1 MKKIKANWKAHVL
14 TLFPE
19 MFPGPLGHSIIG
31 KALEEQVWS
40 LKLINL
46 QKFSKK
52 GPKYIDDKP
61 YGGGSG
67 MIIKSEIIHK
77 ALKETTKKIKNNYSL
92 VFLTPKGK
100 KLNQEKIKKFVK
112 KDNLILVCGKYEG
125 IDQRVIDTWKMEE
138 ISLGDYILSGGE
150 IAAMSLIDSCVRLL
164 PNVLG
169 SSKSLESETF
179 ENNLLEYPQYTKP
192 RKWLGKKVPEVLLS
206 GDHKKISEWKKN
218 ESIKITKI
226 KRPDLF
232 KKVVNFVYSAS
243 RPFNF

>member
-1 MKKIKANWKAHVL
+1 MKKIKANWKAHIL

-19 MFPGPLGHSIIG
+19 MFPGPLGYSIVG
-31 KALEEQVWS
+31 KALEEKVWS

-46 QKFSKK
+46 QNFSKK
-52 GPKYIDDKP
+52 GPKYVDDKP

-125 IDQRVIDTWKMEE
+125 VDQRVIDTWKMEE
-138 ISLGDYILSGGE
+138 ISLGDYVLSGGE

-164 PNVLG
+164 PKVLG

-192 RKWLGKKVPEVLLS
+192 REWLGKKVPEVLLS
-206 GDHKKISEWKKN
+206 GDHKKIREWKKN

-232 KKVVNFVYSAS
+232 RKVVKK
-243 RPFNF
+243 

>member
-1 MKKIKANWKAHVL
+1 MKKTKALWTAHIL

-19 MFPGPLGHSIIG
+19 MFPGPLGFSIIG
-31 KALEEQVWS
+31 KALEEEIWS

-46 QKFSKK
+46 QNFSKK
-52 GPKYIDDKP
+52 GPKYVDDKP

-67 MIIKSEIIHK
+67 MIIKSEIVHK
-77 ALKETTKKIKNNYSL
+77 ALENITKKIKNNYSL
-92 VFLTPKGK
+92 VYLTPKGK
-100 KLNQEKIKKFVK
+100 RLDQNKIKRFAK

-138 ISLGDYILSGGE
+138 ISMGDYVLSGGE

-169 SSKSLESETF
+169 SPKSLESETF

-192 RKWLGKKVPEVLLS
+192 RSWLGRKVPEVLLS
-206 GDHKKISEWKKN
+206 GDHEKIKKWKTK

-232 KKVVNFVYSAS
+232 KKVVKK
-243 RPFNF
+243 

>member
-19 MFPGPLGHSIIG
+19 MFPGPLEHSIIG

-46 QKFSKK
+46 QKFSRK
-52 GPKYIDDKP
+52 GPKYVDDKP

-77 ALKETTKKIKNNYSL
+77 ALKEATKKVKNNYSL

-232 KKVVNFVYSAS
+232 RKVIKK
-243 RPFNF
+243 

>member
-46 QKFSKK
+46 QKFSRK
-52 GPKYIDDKP
+52 GPKYVDDKP

-77 ALKETTKKIKNNYSL
+77 ALKETSKKIKNNYSL

-125 IDQRVIDTWKMEE
+125 VDQRVIDTWKMEE

-192 RKWLGKKVPEVLLS
+192 REWLGKKVPEVLLS
-206 GDHKKISEWKKN
+206 GDHKKIREWKKK

-232 KKVVNFVYSAS
+232 SKVVKK
-243 RPFNF
+243 